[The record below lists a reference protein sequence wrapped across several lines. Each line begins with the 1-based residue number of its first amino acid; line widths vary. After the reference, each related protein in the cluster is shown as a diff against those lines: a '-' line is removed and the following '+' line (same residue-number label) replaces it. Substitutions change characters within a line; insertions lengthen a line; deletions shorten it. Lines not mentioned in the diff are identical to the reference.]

1 MEDSTATSLMPSST
15 EVSRGNIPGR
25 ARARRK
31 WTYSIIHSSLFSY
44 FTTSCVRIFLPSRPR
59 YTFPP
64 FGHSHP
70 CLPLF
75 IRTQPNMHACYP
87 PLLSSTHSLF
97 PFCLITAMSAVDRLR
112 LHPSSAKADSVAK
125 RRPTSA
131 QQRSSFQHRGRRLH
145 TTNTGA
151 GTPRS
156 HLISPKYVGMLMLI
170 STFHF
175 PRHYPIQPRLAVCLL
190 KLCSRIHPSSV
201 LPLPM
206 MCQSPP
212 SPALSMSPL
221 PFLSPHEEL
230 NVLTHLR

>member
-25 ARARRK
+25 ARAR
-31 WTYSIIHSSLFSY
+31 
-44 FTTSCVRIFLPSRPR
+44 P
-59 YTFPP
+59 
-64 FGHSHP
+64 
-70 CLPLF
+70 
-75 IRTQPNMHACYP
+75 
-87 PLLSSTHSLF
+87 
-97 PFCLITAMSAVDRLR
+97 MSAVDRLR

-170 STFHF
+170 STLHF
-175 PRHYPIQPRLAVCLL
+175 PPHYPIQPRLAVCLL